1 MPTIKETS
9 SEKGEKN
16 YLTLRDFALSQGA
29 ALFGVADV
37 RQLRDNFLGLARP
50 IIEKLDYGI
59 SLAVSLSHTVIEDI
73 EDKPTKL
80 YFYHYRQINLFLDQ
94 LALRI
99 THFIQKEGGQALP
112 IPSSQIIDWEKQ
124 KAHLSH
130 KRIAGEAGLG
140 WRGRNNLLVSD
151 RFGSRIRL
159 VTILTDFP
167 LRTGPRREPGC
178 GDCKACIPVCPAGAI
193 KERKENFDH
202 LSCYR
207 KLDYF
212 RKECHIGH
220 YICGICVKACKE
232 KGTK

>member
-1 MPTIKETS
+1 MSTTKEAS
-9 SEKGEKN
+9 SEMRERN
-16 YLTLRDFALSQGA
+16 YIALRDFALNQGA
-29 ALFGVADV
+29 ALFGVADI
-37 RQLRDNFLGLARP
+37 RQLRDNFLGLGRP

-59 SLAVSLSHTVIEDI
+59 SLAVRLSDTVIEDI

-80 YFYHYRQINLFLDQ
+80 YFYHYRQLNFFLDQ

-99 THFIQKEGGQALP
+99 TNFIQQEGGRALP
-112 IPSSQIIDWEKQ
+112 IASSQIIDWEKQ
-124 KAHLSH
+124 KGHLSH

-167 LRTGPRREPGC
+167 LRTDQRKEPGC

-193 KERKENFDH
+193 KESKEQFDH

-207 KLDYF
+207 QLDYF

-220 YICGICVKACKE
+220 YICGICVKACK
-232 KGTK
+232 KSL